1 MGNREMEKEVKIRLT
16 DELHARVKRVAQTNG
31 QNITALVRFYIVQ
44 GLQTDEEKI
53 HRFTEIGRGGPKI
66 ASEGQ
71 ISHQRSSEKDNQ
83 L

>member
-1 MGNREMEKEVKIRLT
+1 MEKEIKIRLT
-16 DELHARVKRVAQTNG
+16 DELHARVKKAAKKNG

-53 HRFTEIGRGGPKI
+53 HRSEEIKGGGQQI
-66 ASEGQ
+66 ASKMQ
-71 ISHQRSSEKDNQ
+71 IPHPRSSEEDNQ